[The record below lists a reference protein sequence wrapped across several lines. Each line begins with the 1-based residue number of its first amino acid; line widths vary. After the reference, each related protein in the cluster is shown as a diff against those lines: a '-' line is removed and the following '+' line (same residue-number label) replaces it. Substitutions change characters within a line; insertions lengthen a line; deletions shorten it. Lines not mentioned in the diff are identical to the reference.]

1 MLCACCGKKLANGMI
16 RKRDTTTGEKYKS
29 CPHCSDA
36 NGKEHVLHKYPQEFG
51 KTSARITAKNPDGY
65 QSYCI
70 SCRRLTKGES
80 SHNYTNGRACSSLK

>member
-1 MLCACCGKKLANGMI
+1 MI
-16 RKRDTTTGEKYKS
+16 RKPDTTTGEKYKS
-29 CPHCSDA
+29 CPHCSVA

-70 SCRRLTKGES
+70 SCRRLTKGAS
-80 SHNYTNGRACSSLK
+80 SHNYTNGRVCSSLK